1 MPELAKQLFF
11 DRFGEDVC
19 RIQFGR
25 HMAGNDDVGIPQ
37 RAYPTLSG
45 VDVFKL
51 GMLGLT
57 QDKQLACIIV
67 HLQYSWFR
75 ELDTHVFRHVAQV

>member
-45 VDVFKL
+45 AV
-51 GMLGLT
+51 
-57 QDKQLACIIV
+57 
-67 HLQYSWFR
+67 
-75 ELDTHVFRHVAQV
+75 